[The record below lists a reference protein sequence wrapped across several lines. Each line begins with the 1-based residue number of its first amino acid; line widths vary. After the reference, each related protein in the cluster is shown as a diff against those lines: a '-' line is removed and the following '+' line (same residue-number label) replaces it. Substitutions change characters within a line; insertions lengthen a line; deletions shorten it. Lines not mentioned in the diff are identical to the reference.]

1 MSRIISLSGRL
12 GSGKTEL
19 ANICINHGFER
30 IYFAY
35 PLKNLLKDF
44 FKLKNINELNLLK
57 TKQMGVSGKDEN
69 TIEFFRDR
77 LFPSLTDGEV
87 AKMLE
92 PIVPEF
98 TMRDWL
104 QYIGTDIIRTHD
116 PDWHVKNTLA
126 LLEEDKDYVFDDT
139 RFPNEIEA
147 LIERGAECW
156 YIVRNKTDNVSNHES
171 ETKLSLAS
179 KYFNNGNI
187 IPNDSVLDVFTG
199 MWEDYIT
206 NGKIRPY
213 WQDIRDRYVKF
224 KYDIIQEVNEKAKKC
239 YVEPSSNGRYIVL
252 KNKDN
257 GNINHEFDLFRIEL
271 LKQFLNKKE
280 D

>member
-1 MSRIISLSGRL
+1 
-12 GSGKTEL
+12 
-19 ANICINHGFER
+19 
-30 IYFAY
+30 
-35 PLKNLLKDF
+35 
-44 FKLKNINELNLLK
+44 
-57 TKQMGVSGKDEN
+57 
-69 TIEFFRDR
+69 
-77 LFPSLTDGEV
+77 
-87 AKMLE
+87 
-92 PIVPEF
+92 
-98 TMRDWL
+98 
-104 QYIGTDIIRTHD
+104 
-116 PDWHVKNTLA
+116 
-126 LLEEDKDYVFDDT
+126 
-139 RFPNEIEA
+139 
-147 LIERGAECW
+147 
-156 YIVRNKTDNVSNHES
+156 
-171 ETKLSLAS
+171 LSLAS

-239 YVEPSSNGRYIVL
+239 YVEPSSNGRYILL